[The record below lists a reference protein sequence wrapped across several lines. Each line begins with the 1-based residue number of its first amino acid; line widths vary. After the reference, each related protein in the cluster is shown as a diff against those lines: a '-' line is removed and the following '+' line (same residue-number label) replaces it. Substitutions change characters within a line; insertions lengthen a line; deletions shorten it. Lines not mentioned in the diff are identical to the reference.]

1 MSNPML
7 FWGGAVAMVV
17 VAFLFLL
24 PSLLG
29 RGKEVGIA
37 RRENNLAIFQQR
49 LDELKADREGGELS
63 AEQFD
68 QAEADLKRELLADLE
83 GEEEQVQQSDSA
95 GKVGVLVTLVLIP
108 LIAFGIYAQIGSP
121 EALDLQA
128 ATEVAEQQQSAQ
140 AFEDAV
146 AQLEKKLQQE
156 PNNPDGWM
164 MLAKSYGYL
173 GRGDKVMSAYQQA
186 IHYAGEEV
194 NPQLLVEYAE
204 ALAAENGGEW
214 LGEPMAQLNKALEV
228 DPKSMDAL
236 WISGHVHFDLGRYEQ
251 ALDFWER
258 LAENASNDDPEI
270 VQLVNE
276 AAFGAQE
283 KLGLERRPLLDLA
296 VAPAGAA
303 LNVSVT
309 LDPALQ
315 EQVTAEDVVFVYAKA
330 QGRKG
335 PPLAAQRLTVA
346 DLPTTVR
353 LDDSMAMMPGNTL
366 SSVDMVIVGA
376 KITKSGVATG
386 GEHLV
391 GEVESMS
398 STTELVSVEI
408 NRQLQ

>member
-1 MSNPML
+1 MSDPML

-83 GEEEQVQQSDSA
+83 GEEEQIQQSDSA
-95 GKVGVLVTLVLIP
+95 GKVGVLITLVLIP

-121 EALDLQA
+121 EALNLQA
-128 ATEVAEQQQSAQ
+128 ATKVAEQQQNAQ

-146 AQLEKKLQQE
+146 VQLEKKLQQE

-164 MLAKSYGYL
+164 SRAKSYGFL

-186 IHYAGEEV
+186 IPYAGEEV

-283 KLGLERRPLLDLA
+283 KLGLERRPLLELA
-296 VAPAGAA
+296 AVPTGAA
-303 LNVSVT
+303 LNVAVT

-315 EQVTAEDVVFVYAKA
+315 KQVTAEDVVFVYAQA
-330 QGRKG
+330 NGRKG

-346 DLPTTVR
+346 DLPATVR

-366 SSVDMVIVGA
+366 SSADMVIVGA

-386 GEHLV
+386 GEHLL

-398 STTELVSVEI
+398 SATEPVSVEI

>member
-1 MSNPML
+1 MSDVML
-7 FWGGAVAMVV
+7 FWGGAVAMVA
-17 VAFLFLL
+17 VALLFLL
-24 PSLLG
+24 PALLG

-49 LDELKADREGGELS
+49 LDELKADQEGGELS

-83 GEEEQVQQSDSA
+83 GEEEQAQQSDSA
-95 GKVGVLVTLVLIP
+95 GRIGVLMALVLVP
-108 LIAFGIYAQIGSP
+108 LVAFGIYAQIGSP
-121 EALDLQA
+121 EAQDMPA
-128 ATEVAEQQQSAQ
+128 ATEVVQKQQNAQ

-146 AQLEKKLQQE
+146 AQLEQKLQQE

-186 IHYAGEEV
+186 IHHAGEEV
-194 NPQLLVEYAE
+194 SPQLLVEYAE

-214 LGEPMAQLNKALEV
+214 LGEPMAQLNKALEI

-251 ALDFWER
+251 ALSFWER
-258 LAENASNDDPEI
+258 LAASTSNDDPEI
-270 VQLVNE
+270 VQLINE

-283 KLGLERRPLLDLA
+283 KLGIERRPLLELA
-296 VAPAGAA
+296 AAPAGAV
-303 LNVSVT
+303 LNVAVT

-315 EQVTAEDVVFVYAKA
+315 NQVTAEDVVFVYAKA
-330 QGRKG
+330 KGRKG

-366 SSVDMVIVGA
+366 SSVEAVIVGA
-376 KITKSGVATG
+376 KITKSGTATG

-391 GEVESMS
+391 GEVESV
-398 STTELVSVEI
+398 TAATEPVSVEI
-408 NRQLQ
+408 NRRLQ